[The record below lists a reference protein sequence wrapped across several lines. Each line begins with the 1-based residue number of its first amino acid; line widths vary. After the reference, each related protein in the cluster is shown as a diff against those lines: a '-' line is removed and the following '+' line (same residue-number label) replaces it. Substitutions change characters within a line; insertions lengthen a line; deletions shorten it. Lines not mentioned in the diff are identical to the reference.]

1 MRSTLQPEVAPPINE
16 PWTLPGGGSGRRP
29 RLLLLITEDWY
40 FRSHRLDLAKSAQ
53 RAGMDVCVITNAPDQ
68 GEWIRKE
75 GLAFRTIP
83 FQRGSL
89 NPAKELSAVLRLAWL
104 YRKERPDIV
113 HHVAMKPVLYGSWAA
128 RLAGVPAVVNA
139 FGGLGVAFSSPG
151 WRTQLLRAGLTAGLR
166 SALSLPNSRVIFQ
179 HEHDRDLMLH
189 KEIVREED
197 TLVIRGVGVDGE
209 HFPSLP
215 EQPGPLVVVLASRM
229 LWPKGIGEFVEAARA
244 LTQRNIAARFV
255 LVGRTD
261 PANPASIDRS
271 QLRAWQ
277 SEGIVEWWGHRDD
290 MPAVLNAAHVVVL
303 PTTYGEGIPKI
314 LLEAAASGRPIV
326 ATDVPGCRDV
336 VRHGENGLLVPPRD
350 PARLAKAIEQLM
362 GNAALRQQMGLRG
375 RALAIQE
382 FSAAKM
388 ASQTIALYRTLLPS
402 SAPAGVATGA

>member
-1 MRSTLQPEVAPPINE
+1 MSSAVEPQVAPPIRD
-16 PWTLPGGGSGRRP
+16 PWTLPGRGSARKP

-40 FRSHRLDLAKSAQ
+40 FRSHRLDLAKAAQ
-53 RAGMDVCVITNAPDQ
+53 RAGMDVCVVTNAPDG
-68 GEWIRKE
+68 GEWIRRE
-75 GLAFRTIP
+75 GLDFRAIP

-128 RLAGVPAVVNA
+128 RLAGIPAVVNA
-139 FGGLGVAFSSPG
+139 FGGLGVAFTAPG

-166 SALSLPNSRVIFQ
+166 TALSLPNSRVIFQ
-179 HEHDRDLMLH
+179 HEHDRDLMIQE
-189 KEIVREED
+189 EIVRAED

-215 EQPGPLVVVLASRM
+215 EQPGPLVVLLASRM
-229 LWPKGIGEFVEAARA
+229 LWPKGIGEFIEAARA
-244 LTQRNIAARFV
+244 LSQRNIAARFV

-277 SEGIVEWWGHRDD
+277 SEGLVEWWGHRDD
-290 MPAVLNAAHVVVL
+290 MPAVLNSAHVVVL

-314 LLEAAASGRPIV
+314 LLEAAACGRPIV

-336 VRHGENGLLVPPRD
+336 VRHGVNGLLVPPRD
-350 PARLAKAIEQLM
+350 PTSLAKAIEQLM
-362 GNAALRQQMGLRG
+362 GNATLRQEMGSRG
-375 RALAIQE
+375 RTLALGE

-388 ASQTIALYRTLLPS
+388 ANQTIALYRTLLPS
-402 SAPAGVATGA
+402 PSAAGAVAEA